1 MFDLVLTQLLM
12 YPGSATTVQRTVI
25 ARYETV
31 GQCEAARRNID
42 TKYNTSLECVAVGKK
57 KV

>member
-1 MFDLVLTQLLM
+1 M
-12 YPGSATTVQRTVI
+12 YPGSATTVQKTVI

-42 TKYNTSLECVAVGKK
+42 AKYNTSIECVIVGKK